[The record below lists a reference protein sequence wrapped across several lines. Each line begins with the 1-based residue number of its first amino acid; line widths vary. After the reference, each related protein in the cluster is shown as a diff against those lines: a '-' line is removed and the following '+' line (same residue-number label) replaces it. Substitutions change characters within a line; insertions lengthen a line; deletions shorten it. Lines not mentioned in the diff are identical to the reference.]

1 MSAALERSG
10 SLVGQTVAGKF
21 AVEAYI
27 GGGAMGEVYRAM
39 HVDLGRTIAL
49 KVMRSDLEDET
60 FIARFQ
66 REAKAS
72 SLLDHPNTVRV
83 LDFGT
88 ESSGLAY
95 IAMEYLDGRDL
106 YDVIKHEFP
115 LSSPRIVDLLGQALS
130 AMKAAHRLGIVHRDI
145 KPENIMVVVVP
156 DDEGGEPREV
166 VKVCDFGIAKVSD
179 SRSPQTEPGRALTG
193 TGTLMGTPEYMSPEQ
208 SRGEPLDARSD
219 LYSMGVV
226 LFQMLTGRVPFTSET
241 PIGVVV
247 KQVTDLPPHP
257 AELRPDV
264 DPRLAE
270 ICLRALEKRP
280 ADRFQSAADMRAAIR
295 GVVDPSQSHPLT
307 SARMMAV
314 PAASSSQASL
324 ASYARTSSSGVHA
337 LGSSEPD
344 IGTHPTLALPVPAP
358 KMEAAKKRNGRWKVA
373 VLVLIAA
380 LSVVTGILLVLVPR
394 VLRDGTPNGL
404 ATASTATGSLT
415 TSTPITKATT
425 TGDSEPIAYSGT
437 KPSKVTPT
445 SPNGSGK
452 KTVPS
457 VSAPSASASGK
468 PSSTPSASAPP
479 LPPPVPPSA
488 TADPALVNT
497 EQAFVRVGRISTS
510 TGAQGPVTTF
520 MSKSTPSLSSCYRAA
535 LKATSSA
542 KGGTVSISLS
552 LDERGTVS
560 SAVVIGA
567 INSQLPDLPRC
578 FQGVLQNRSVGPID
592 APATADIALA
602 LVPSP

>member
-1 MSAALERSG
+1 MSAAVDRSG
-10 SLVGQTVAGKF
+10 SLIGQTVAGKF

-27 GGGAMGEVYRAM
+27 GGGAMGDVYRAT
-39 HVDLGRTIAL
+39 HIDLGRTIAL

-60 FIARFQ
+60 FMARFQ
-66 REAKAS
+66 REAKAA

-106 YDVIKHEFP
+106 FDVIKSEFP
-115 LSSPRIVDLLGQALS
+115 ISSARIVDLLGQALS

-166 VKVCDFGIAKVSD
+166 VKVCDFGIAKVSE
-179 SRSPQTEPGRALTG
+179 SRGPQTEPGRALTG

-226 LFQMLTGRVPFTSET
+226 LFEMLTGRVPFTSET

-270 ICLRALEKRP
+270 ICLRSLEKRP
-280 ADRFQSAADMRAAIR
+280 DDRFQSASDMRAAIR
-295 GVVDPSQSHPLT
+295 GVIEASHSHPLT
-307 SARMMAV
+307 STRMLVA
-314 PAASSSQASL
+314 PAATSSQASV
-324 ASYARTSSSGVHA
+324 AAYARTSSSGAHA

-344 IGTHPTLALPVPAP
+344 IGTHPTLALPVPVP
-358 KMEAAKKRNGRWKVA
+358 KLAAKKRDGRWKYA

-380 LSVVTGILLVLVPR
+380 LSVVTGVLLVVVPR
-394 VLRDGTPNGL
+394 VLRDGPTQGRSTAATSTGL
-404 ATASTATGSLT
+404 PSSDPVAKATATG
-415 TSTPITKATT
+415 
-425 TGDSEPIAYSGT
+425 DQEPISYSGT
-437 KPSKVTPT
+437 KPPKSTPT
-445 SPNGSGK
+445 TAPTGSGK
-452 KTVPS
+452 KAVPS
-457 VSAPSASASGK
+457 STAATPVASGKASAS
-468 PSSTPSASAPP
+468 PSASAPP
-479 LPPPVPPSA
+479 LPPVVQPSA
-488 TADPALVNT
+488 TAEPATVNT
-497 EQAFVRVGRISTS
+497 ELAFVRVGRVSTS
-510 TGAQGPVTTF
+510 TGAQGLVTAF
-520 MSKSTPSLSSCYRAA
+520 MNKATPSLSSCYRAA

-542 KGGTVSISLS
+542 KGGTVSVSLS
-552 LDERGTVS
+552 LDERGNVS
-560 SAVVIGA
+560 SAVVIGGLNA
-567 INSQLPDLPRC
+567 QLPDLPRC
-578 FQGVLQNRSVGPID
+578 FQGVLQNRSVGAID
-592 APATADIALA
+592 APTTADINLA

>member
-1 MSAALERSG
+1 MSAALDRSG

-60 FIARFQ
+60 FIQRFQ
-66 REAKAS
+66 REAKAA

-166 VKVCDFGIAKVSD
+166 VKVCDFGIAKISD

-280 ADRFQSAADMRAAIR
+280 DDRFQSAADMRAAIR
-295 GVVDPSQSHPLT
+295 GVIDPSQSHPLT

-337 LGSSEPD
+337 LGASEPD
-344 IGTHPTLALPVPAP
+344 IGTHPTLALPVPVP
-358 KMEAAKKRNGRWKVA
+358 KIEAAKKRNSRWKAA

-380 LSVVTGILLVLVPR
+380 LSVVTGILLVVVPR
-394 VLRDGTPNGL
+394 VLREGSPNGL
-404 ATASTATGSLT
+404 GTASAATGSVAT
-415 TSTPITKATT
+415 GTPVTKGTT
-425 TGDSEPIAYSGT
+425 TGDTEPIAYSGT
-437 KPSKVTPT
+437 KPTKVAPT
-445 SPNGSGK
+445 APVSSGK
-452 KTVPS
+452 KAVP
-457 VSAPSASASGK
+457 VASASGK
-468 PSSTPSASAPP
+468 PSASASAPP
-479 LPPPVPPSA
+479 LPPPSTPPA
-488 TADPALVNT
+488 TAEPALVNT
-497 EQAFVRVGRISTS
+497 EQAFVRVGRVSTS

-592 APATADIALA
+592 APATADISLA

>member
-1 MSAALERSG
+1 MSAALDRSG

-60 FIARFQ
+60 FIQRFQ
-66 REAKAS
+66 REAKAA

-166 VKVCDFGIAKVSD
+166 VKVCDFGIAKISD

-280 ADRFQSAADMRAAIR
+280 DDRFQSAADMRAAIR
-295 GVVDPSQSHPLT
+295 GVIDPSQSHPLT

-337 LGSSEPD
+337 LGASEPD
-344 IGTHPTLALPVPAP
+344 IGTHPTLALPVPVP
-358 KMEAAKKRNGRWKVA
+358 KIEAAKKRNSRWKAA

-380 LSVVTGILLVLVPR
+380 LSVVTGILLVVVPR
-394 VLRDGTPNGL
+394 VLREGSPNGL
-404 ATASTATGSLT
+404 GTASAATGSVAT
-415 TSTPITKATT
+415 GTPVTKGTT
-425 TGDSEPIAYSGT
+425 TGDPEPIAYSGT
-437 KPSKVTPT
+437 KPTKVAPT
-445 SPNGSGK
+445 APVSSGK
-452 KTVPS
+452 KAVP
-457 VSAPSASASGK
+457 VASASGK
-468 PSSTPSASAPP
+468 PSASASAPP
-479 LPPPVPPSA
+479 LPPPSTPGTTVTPPA
-488 TADPALVNT
+488 TAEPALVNT
-497 EQAFVRVGRISTS
+497 EQAFVRVGRVSTS

-592 APATADIALA
+592 APATADISLA